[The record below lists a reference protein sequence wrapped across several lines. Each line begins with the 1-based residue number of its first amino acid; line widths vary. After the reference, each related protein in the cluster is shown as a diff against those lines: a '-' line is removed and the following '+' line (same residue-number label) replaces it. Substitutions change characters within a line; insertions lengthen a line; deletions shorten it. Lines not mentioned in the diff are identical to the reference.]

1 MAILHLVRH
10 GQSTSNAAG
19 TLAGRT
25 PGVGLTSRGEQETRA
40 LAEFVRGLDPALIAV
55 SPLQR
60 CQETARL
67 LAGTLG
73 WPDDRLRTAPGL
85 QEVDYGRWAGASLTS
100 LTAEPAWQQLR
111 ADPAAFAFPGGET
124 VEQMATR
131 ARTAVEDLD
140 DQVRR
145 SSGEKAVWVAISHGD
160 IIQAVLAWAL
170 GMPLGRY
177 RRIAVPPASIS
188 TVHLGPE
195 PLVTLIGARP
205 EFGTPAAQDPTGGPA
220 RIGGA

>member
-1 MAILHLVRH
+1 MPILHLVRH

-25 PGVGLTSRGEQETRA
+25 PGVGLTAQGEQETRA

-73 WPDDRLRTAPGL
+73 WHGERMRTVSGL
-85 QEVDYGRWAGASLTS
+85 QEVDYGRWAGASLKS
-100 LTAEPAWQQLR
+100 LAAEPAWQELR

-124 VEQMATR
+124 VAQMAAR
-131 ARTAVEDLD
+131 ARAAVEDQD
-140 DQVRR
+140 AQVRR
-145 SSGEKAVWVAISHGD
+145 SSGEKAVWVAVSHGD

-170 GMPLGRY
+170 GMPLSCY
-177 RRIAVPPASIS
+177 RRIAVPPASVS

-195 PLVTLIGARP
+195 PLVTLVGARP
-205 EFGTPAAQDPTGGPA
+205 GFGPPARSGEPA